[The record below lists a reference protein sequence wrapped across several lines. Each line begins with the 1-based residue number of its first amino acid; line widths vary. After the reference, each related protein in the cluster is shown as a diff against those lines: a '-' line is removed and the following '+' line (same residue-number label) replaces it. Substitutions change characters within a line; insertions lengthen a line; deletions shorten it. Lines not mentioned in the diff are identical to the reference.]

1 MVEMILAFILTVIL
15 PLGLVVLLLI
25 SWNREEPR

>member
-15 PLGLVVLLLI
+15 PLGLVALLLI
-25 SWNREEPR
+25 SWNREDPR